1 MAKPNIQNIT
11 TTQTFQNWFD
21 KTNEMVDI
29 MREQAVTATITGDL
43 TTGDVNLAGDLQ
55 ANTLLADT
63 LLQADTITAF
73 TASSPISFNA
83 PVVITGS
90 GDQVVATF
98 AYGAGG
104 GRTRYTDN
112 VISWDIGVD
121 NSSDAN
127 FIIDTGTGTPKLQLT
142 PAGTLSVLNFNVEE
156 NMTVTGDLN
165 VQDITSVDMTANS
178 VTADDFIGDRFTGN
192 LIGDVYKVNDG
203 VANKVLESGQSGIPA
218 QFTGNVLGTTS
229 DISNHNTNAL
239 TEGTNNLYYT
249 TERVLGELSG
259 GTGVS
264 FNDETGAISIGQIV
278 ATSSAVTFGS
288 VFSTGEVTAFGTVSD
303 RRQKQNIKPIDNAL
317 DKVSQLGGYTFNY
330 KSKPEEPMTG
340 VMAQELMEVLPEAVY
355 ETTDPD
361 TGEAIYAVRHGNVIG
376 LLIEAIKELNEKV
389 GK

>member
-264 FNDETGAISIGQIV
+264 FNDETGEISIGQIV

>member
-142 PAGTLSVLNFNVEE
+142 PAGTLSVLNFNVAE

-264 FNDETGAISIGQIV
+264 FNDETGEISIGQIV